1 MPSRISNNNGGLMS
15 TYFIYLTINKLDEGK
30 RSMDELDYTELGSF
44 NTKADA
50 ELFYNN
56 MRTK

>member
-1 MPSRISNNNGGLMS
+1 MS

>member
-1 MPSRISNNNGGLMS
+1 MA
-15 TYFIYLTINKLDEGK
+15 TYFIYLTINKLDENN

-44 NTKADA
+44 NTLADA

-56 MRTK
+56 MRAK